1 MDTNEHQFGRPMPGE
16 LMIGYLTLSA
26 EERAEF
32 DRYYAKREVM
42 IEVRDLL
49 KMAKPEQLERV
60 RELTASVRSN
70 AATQRREQG

>member
-1 MDTNEHQFGRPMPGE
+1 MPGE